1 MTAIVENT
9 AATEVVQAAEAVA
22 SGARLVMMDPRL
34 LRVATNVRSELDIT
48 PKFQASIA
56 LHGVLVP
63 IIAIVAED
71 GTVDVLMG
79 QRRTVASVEAG
90 LAEVPVYL
98 SKTLAEADRIAQQI
112 VENDMRTALT
122 EGDRAEGYQQMAL
135 LGVSAADIAEQTGAK
150 EAHVE
155 GALKAKSTK
164 SGTKA
169 LHDGYTVDQA
179 LVLAEF
185 DGDEEATAELE
196 TVIADNPGGLDHKVQ
211 ELRDE
216 RAAQEEM
223 NAFIAQLEA
232 EGKIIVEKIG
242 HYADDEV
249 IAISSLNR
257 ADGST
262 ATDEDAN
269 AVRITT
275 NYWGEVNTVLGVTG
289 WNELGFTPKHE
300 RHNGGTQAQPG
311 PLTEEEKEE
320 KKEERRT
327 LIANNKAMIS
337 ATTVRRAWV
346 KTLLS
351 RKQAPKGWQ
360 HFTVHAIT
368 HHSETASGYEG
379 KVAAE
384 MIGAKFEDSE
394 KWGWNP
400 LKDHVAKTKARPE
413 FSLIALVCAGY
424 EKTIQKDSW
433 RNPGQTAKD
442 YLNQLVLWGYTAAEV
457 EKLIIDHQTDAD

>member
-1 MTAIVENT
+1 MTAIVGNT
-9 AATEVVQAAEAVA
+9 AAAEVVQAAEAAA

-34 LRVATNVRSELDIT
+34 LRVATNVRSEVDIT
-48 PKFQASIA
+48 AEFQASIA

-63 IIAIVAED
+63 IVAIIAED

-90 LAEVPVYL
+90 LADVPVYL
-98 SKTLAEADRIAQQI
+98 SKTLAEAERIAQQI
-112 VENDMRTALT
+112 VENDMRAALT

-150 EAHVE
+150 KAHVE

-169 LHDGYTVDQA
+169 LHDGYTVEQA
-179 LVLAEF
+179 LVMAEF
-185 DGDEEATAELE
+185 DGNPDAVAEIE
-196 TVIADNPGGLDHKVQ
+196 TIIADEPEYFDHLVQ
-211 ELRDE
+211 RLRDE
-216 RAAQEEM
+216 RESQKALDALVAE
-223 NAFIAQLEA
+223 LEA
-232 EGKIIVEKIG
+232 QGK
-242 HYADDEV
+242 EV
-249 IAISSLNR
+249 VPHAGVYGDSESIRIDALNR
-257 ADGST
+257 ADGEP

-269 AVRITT
+269 AVVITT
-275 NYWGEVNTVLGVTG
+275 DYQGGHRTIPVVTG
-289 WNELGFTPKHE
+289 WKEMGFTPKYE
-300 RHNGGTQAQPG
+300 RYNGATHAQSG
-311 PLTEEEKEE
+311 PMTEEQKEDR
-320 KKEERRT
+320 KI
-327 LIANNKAMIS
+327 LIANNKAALS
-337 ATTVRRAWV
+337 AQTVRRAFV

-360 HFTVHAIT
+360 YFTVHAIT
-368 HHSETASGYEG
+368 HHPETASGYEG

-394 KWGWNP
+394 NWGWNP
-400 LKDHVAKTKARPE
+400 LQDHVAKTKARPE

-433 RNPGQTAKD
+433 RNPSQRHKD
-442 YLNQLVLWGYTAAEV
+442 YLNQLAIWGYKASLV
-457 EKLIIDHQTDAD
+457 EKIIIDHEKDAD

>member
-1 MTAIVENT
+1 MTAIVGNT
-9 AATEVVQAAEAVA
+9 AAIEVVQAAEAAA

-34 LRVATNVRSELDIT
+34 LRVATNVRSEVDIT
-48 PKFQASIA
+48 EEFQASIA

-63 IIAIVAED
+63 IVAIIAED
-71 GTVDVLMG
+71 GAADVLMG
-79 QRRTVASVEAG
+79 QRRTVASVNAG
-90 LAEVPVYL
+90 CPEVPVYL

-112 VENDMRTALT
+112 VENDMRAALT

-135 LGVSAADIAEQTGAK
+135 LGVSAADIAERTGAK

-164 SGTKA
+164 SGAKA

-185 DGDEEATAELE
+185 DGNPDAVAEIE
-196 TVIADNPGGLDHKVQ
+196 TVIADEPEYFDHIVQ
-211 ELRDE
+211 RLRDE
-216 RAAQEEM
+216 RESQKALDAL
-223 NAFIAQLEA
+223 IAELEA
-232 EGKIIVEKIG
+232 EGK
-242 HYADDEV
+242 EV
-249 IAISSLNR
+249 VAHAGIYGDSETIRIDALKR
-257 ADGST
+257 ADGEP

-269 AVRITT
+269 AVVIATDYR
-275 NYWGEVNTVLGVTG
+275 GEHKANPVVTG
-289 WNELGFTPKHE
+289 WKELGFTPKYE
-300 RHNGGTQAQPG
+300 RYNGGTQAQSG
-311 PLTEEEKEE
+311 PMTEEQ
-320 KKEERRT
+320 KEERRT
-327 LIANNKAMIS
+327 LIANNKLMES
-337 ATTVRRAWV
+337 ATVVRRKFV

-351 RKQAPKGWQ
+351 RKTAPKGWQ
-360 HFTVHAIT
+360 YFTVHAIT
-368 HHSETASGYEG
+368 HHAETASGYEG

-384 MIGAKFEDSE
+384 MIGAKVEDSE

-433 RNPGQTAKD
+433 RSPSQRHKD
-442 YLNQLVLWGYTAAEV
+442 YLNQLVLWGYKASVV
-457 EKLIIDHQTDAD
+457 EKLIIDHEKDAD